1 MQKAVLT
8 QLLYL
13 ETDMIKLIFFSKRS
27 IISLKFIY
35 FCWKPA
41 TMGGLKNGKVFN
53 PRIGITAVY
62 SYLPSK

>member
-13 ETDMIKLIFFSKRS
+13 DTTMIKLLFFSERS
-27 IISLKFIY
+27 IVLLKFIY

-53 PRIGITAVY
+53 
-62 SYLPSK
+62 L